1 MRWLAVVT
9 LLLNVNLPGAAL
21 ARGWAPDEARGELVS
36 VAVTVDSSAA
46 PLYTSPEVTNR
57 WYLEAREGST
67 YALHLT
73 NRTPERLGLRVTVD
87 GLDVISG
94 KRVVFGSRRGN
105 AGRLY
110 VLDAWERMTVRGWR
124 TSLREVRSFTFVDEE
139 ASYAARSGKANSRM
153 GWIEVAVLR
162 ERQRPPRVAQES
174 GRGGKRRELAEDS
187 PRSPAEAGSADRSG
201 DTKSAPAREEAAPAA
216 RRLRRKRSFPGT
228 GWGTRV
234 TDRATLVHFDAER
247 SPAERVVLRYEY
259 REALVA
265 LGVLPSRR
273 QADRL
278 LERERGESGFARPPK
293 W

>member
-9 LLLNVNLPGAAL
+9 LLLIAYLPAPAL
-21 ARGWAPDEARGELVS
+21 ARGRTLDEARGDLVS
-36 VAVTVDSSAA
+36 VAVTVDTRTA
-46 PLYTSPEVTNR
+46 PLYAAPGTADR

-67 YALHLT
+67 YALQLT

-94 KRVVFGSRRGN
+94 DRAASNPRG
-105 AGRLY
+105 AGRGRLY

-124 TSLREVRSFTFVDEE
+124 TSLRDVRRFTFVDEE

-162 ERQRPPRVAQES
+162 ERERPPRV
-174 GRGGKRRELAEDS
+174 
-187 PRSPAEAGSADRSG
+187 
-201 DTKSAPAREEAAPAA
+201 T
-216 RRLRRKRSFPGT
+216 RKRGLSAADESRQRPRHRSYPGT
-228 GWGTRV
+228 GWGSRV
-234 TDRATLVHFDAER
+234 TDRATLVHFDAEGT
-247 SPAERVVLRYEY
+247 PAEKVVLRYEY
-259 REALVA
+259 RETLCA
-265 LGVLPSRR
+265 LGILPSRR

-278 LERERGESGFARPPK
+278 LERERGELGFARPPK